1 MIKIKTFLILSII
14 SIIFFI
20 SCENNSLAISET
32 ESIAVQAYLY
42 ANERIDDIRIN
53 STVTLDV
60 DTNYAPPINDAEV
73 ILIKNDIEYS
83 LESSAGDSGYYHYSG
98 DDLKVET
105 GDNFILKINYKDH
118 EIYAE
123 TTVPI
128 PSTNIVL
135 SNTILEVPDFEN
147 AGFSEIR
154 EWKKNSESSNIDI
167 TWKNDNATW
176 FYIILENTEENPEEI
191 ETMFG
196 DKMRK
201 RIFPPI
207 SDLKFQ
213 IRQQSITHLGRHRIK
228 VYTVNNEY
236 ADLYSSRNQDS
247 RDLQEPL
254 TNIEGGLG
262 VFTAF
267 SCDSAIFTVIKGN

>member
-1 MIKIKTFLILSII
+1 MLKLKIILILSISLAI
-14 SIIFFI
+14 LFI
-20 SCENNSLAISET
+20 SCEDNNLTISET
-32 ESIAVQAYLY
+32 ESIAIQAYLY
-42 ANERIDDIRIN
+42 ANEKVDDIRIN

-73 ILIKNDIEYS
+73 ILIKNNVEYY

-98 DDLKVET
+98 DDLTVEI
-105 GDNFILKINYKDH
+105 GDNFILQINYKEH

-123 TTVPI
+123 TTVPV

-135 SNTILEVPDFEN
+135 SNTTIEVPDFEN
-147 AGFSEIR
+147 ADFSEIR
-154 EWKKNSESSNIDI
+154 EWMRNSESSNIDL
-167 TWKNDNATW
+167 TWENDNATW
-176 FYIILENTEENPEEI
+176 FYVILENVEDNPEEI
-191 ETMFG
+191 EKMFG
-196 DKMRK
+196 DKMKK

-207 SDLKFQ
+207 SDLQFQ
-213 IRQQSITHLGRHRIK
+213 IRQQSITHLGQHRIK
-228 VYTVNNEY
+228 IYTVNSEY

-267 SCDSAIFTVIKGN
+267 SCDSAFFNVKKL